1 MPRSWT
7 DEERSAAEEAEGQH
21 HWEMEE
27 SRREKEERTAAKETA
42 IEAMETW
49 FLRSYIYPWAPF
61 GTSDV
66 LHGNFGS
73 EYEESW
79 IIAAVDRIER
89 DGTTEWAPQSSG
101 DFYEHPDD
109 EEEELSTS
117 REHLTAT
124 ALERLK
130 ALEAIVAELR
140 PPEGRI
146 GHNQPPDEVGRPPY
160 DEEDSVAVTAAIDA
174 ARKALAVRAPD
185 AGTLETT
192 AVRFEGWGG
201 AIIAWLGRKGD
212 LVVDEFIKSSIKA
225 VTAGPTGTDA
235 VRETLQ
241 LRIPAPT
248 KRVPTEPES
257 IIDMHLSAGAGDA
270 EIGLVFDEIVE
281 ALKAG
286 VGGHFTTEAATGSD
300 QQRAPD

>member
-49 FLRSYIYPWAPF
+49 FFEQFEDPQVETPRDSEDQSYIYPWGGPF

-225 VTAGPTGTDA
+225 VTW
-235 VRETLQ
+235 
-241 LRIPAPT
+241 T
-248 KRVPTEPES
+248 KAATAFFAAAE
-257 IIDMHLSAGAGDA
+257 ILHQLSAS
-270 EIGLVFDEIVE
+270 LSSS
-281 ALKAG
+281 
-286 VGGHFTTEAATGSD
+286 H
-300 QQRAPD
+300 